1 MLEKW
6 EKLTDIQLT
15 LQKWMSGARGAVCDD
30 IMDIA
35 IAKEQQVW
43 CSRYSYLRF
52 ILVTLQKERNS

>member
-35 IAKEQQVW
+35 IAKEQQV
-43 CSRYSYLRF
+43 
-52 ILVTLQKERNS
+52 